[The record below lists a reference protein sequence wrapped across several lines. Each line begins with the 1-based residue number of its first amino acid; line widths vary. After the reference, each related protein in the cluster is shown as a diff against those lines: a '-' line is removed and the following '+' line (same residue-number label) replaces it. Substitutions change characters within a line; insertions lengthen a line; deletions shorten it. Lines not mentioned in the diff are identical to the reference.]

1 MIVIVGLGNPDKQYE
16 QTYHNMGYMCVDAF
30 ADHYSMQFTKKKY
43 NAYYAEAMLQGE
55 KVILLKPT
63 TYMNLSGVCVAE
75 CVRKLK
81 LDLSKLLVVYDDIDL
96 PFGTLRLRKNGSA
109 GTHNGMRNI
118 VENLASTEFSRLRIG
133 IGRDESK
140 QLKDY
145 VLSKMSKQDKENFD
159 SIKAKIVNVMHAFV
173 ATGGDTERIDVNNY

>member
-16 QTYHNMGYMCVDAF
+16 QTYHNVGYMCVDAF
-30 ADHYSMQFTKKKY
+30 AEHFSMKFTKKKY
-43 NAYYAEAMLQGE
+43 NAYLAEGVLQGE

-118 VENLASTEFSRLRIG
+118 VENLGSMEFPRLRIG

-140 QLKDY
+140 PLRDF
-145 VLSKMSKQDKENFD
+145 VLSKMSKQDKEQFD
-159 SIKAKIVNVMHAFV
+159 TLKERIVNVINAFV
-173 ATGGDTERIDVNNY
+173 ANGGDTEKIDVNNF